1 MAITR
6 AGSATRRRTDRRG
19 RGDDGAVLVE
29 FALALPL
36 LLMIIVGMFS
46 GGLLYNQKQQ
56 LTHATREGARYAAT
70 IPENQTFTNGGTW
83 QDNVRDLIVERS
95 VGDLTNAQ
103 VCVSLVRGS
112 GGTLTVV
119 NSHSTAGATTP
130 CIPNQTYP
138 VSSSDTGLRVQVTA
152 SRPGSIDLALFGKI
166 NVTLD
171 AKATAKSET
180 TVT

>member
-1 MAITR
+1 M
-6 AGSATRRRTDRRG
+6 RRG
-19 RGDDGAVLVE
+19 RGDGGAALVE
-29 FALALPL
+29 FALVLPV
-36 LLMIIVGMFS
+36 LLMIVVGMFS

-70 IPENQTFTNGGTW
+70 IPENQVFTNGLSW
-83 QDNVRDLIVERS
+83 QVNVRDLIVERS
-95 VGDLTNAQ
+95 VGDLTDAQ

-119 NSHSTAGATTP
+119 NGHTTAAGGAA
-130 CIPNQTYP
+130 CIPSQTYP
-138 VSSSDTGLRVQVTA
+138 VSSSDSGLRVQVTA
-152 SRPGSIDLALFGKI
+152 TRPGTIDLAVFGKYT
-166 NVTLD
+166 VTLD